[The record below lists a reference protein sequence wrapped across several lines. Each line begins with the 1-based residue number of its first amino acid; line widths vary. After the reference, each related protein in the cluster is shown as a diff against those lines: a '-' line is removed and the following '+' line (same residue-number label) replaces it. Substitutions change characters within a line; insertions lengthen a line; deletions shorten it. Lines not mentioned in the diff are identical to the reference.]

1 MKRVAIAVV
10 LVALSGPAYADPPGG
25 LVAANAAIAKVLG
38 YGTYALCKAA
48 TWSYALKS
56 YSGTNATNDPS
67 MCVLP

>member
-1 MKRVAIAVV
+1 MKRVLVV
-10 LVALSGPAYADPPGG
+10 AAMLTFAGPAYADPPGG
-25 LVAANAAIAKVLG
+25 LVAANAAIAKVLS